1 MVQMLLDKG
10 AHANATT
17 RQDGRTPLHEAAAR
31 GRLEVVQ
38 MLLGN
43 GADFLARTDAGESPE
58 GLATARGQTQV
69 AALLGAVAEEADRR
83 VRWGAFAMGQH
94 QRLGARSLVQG
105 LDADVAHIILNFGAS
120 YESMLGSGRDARSED
135 RLDWRAVL
143 WMEAAAT
150 IQSPRWM
157 VAIATVAAAVAVA
170 MEWWLSGDGGPGW

>member
-1 MVQMLLDKG
+1 MGNSDHG
-10 AHANATT
+10 TTYTYTANGNPT
-17 RQDGRTPLHEAAAR
+17 QDGRTPLHEAAAR

-38 MLLGN
+38 MLLEN

-105 LDADVAHIILNFGAS
+105 LDADVAHMILNFGAS
-120 YESMLGSGRDARSED
+120 YDARLHASEGAGSDARSED
-135 RLDWRAVL
+135 RVDWSAVL
-143 WMEAAAT
+143 QST
-150 IQSPRWM
+150 IQSRWM
-157 VAIATVAAAVAVA
+157 VVAVLAVA
-170 MEWWLSGDGGPGW
+170 MDWWVIRWWGVLGGE